1 MLTLQK
7 IYILMGILIS
17 LGAVSPVIAVPKQPI
32 NRIVSLNYFKQ
43 IASYHLDKTSI
54 GGVNLD
60 MDPEQVIKIL
70 GQPKKK
76 ISEKWVVS

>member
-17 LGAVSPVIAVPKQPI
+17 LGAVSPVITVPNQPI

-70 GQPKKK
+70 GQPKT
-76 ISEKWVVS
+76 ISEKWVAS